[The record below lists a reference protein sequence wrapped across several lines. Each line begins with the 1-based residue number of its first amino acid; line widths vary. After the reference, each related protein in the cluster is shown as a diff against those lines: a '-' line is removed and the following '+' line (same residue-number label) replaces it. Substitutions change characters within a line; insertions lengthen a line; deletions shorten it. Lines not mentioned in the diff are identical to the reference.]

1 LLPIRDVNPTRI
13 RPIVTWAI
21 IAANVAVF
29 LFWQPQQS
37 PEADRFLY
45 EQAAIACELTTGD
58 PLDVTEIN
66 TGRCSEAPLDRQVFP
81 QKNVWLAA
89 GVSMFLHGGIAHLLF
104 NMWSLWIFGNN
115 VEEAFGALGYLAF
128 YLAAGVAAT
137 AGFVALNPDL
147 TVPLVGASGAIA
159 GVMGAY
165 LVLFPTHRVLTLFIF
180 YLVAVP
186 AVLFLGIWFVSQF
199 ALASES
205 SGVAW
210 EAHVFGFLFGAV
222 LALPF
227 RRRLLANTVQP
238 AAEAGA
244 YRRPY

>member
-1 LLPIRDVNPTRI
+1 
-13 RPIVTWAI
+13 
-21 IAANVAVF
+21 
-29 LFWQPQQS
+29 
-37 PEADRFLY
+37 
-45 EQAAIACELTTGD
+45 
-58 PLDVTEIN
+58 
-66 TGRCSEAPLDRQVFP
+66 
-81 QKNVWLAA
+81 
-89 GVSMFLHGGIAHLLF
+89 
-104 NMWSLWIFGNN
+104 
-115 VEEAFGALGYLAF
+115 
-128 YLAAGVAAT
+128 
-137 AGFVALNPDL
+137 
-147 TVPLVGASGAIA
+147 
-159 GVMGAY
+159 
-165 LVLFPTHRVLTLFIF
+165 
-180 YLVAVP
+180 VP